1 MATIVRELWLAAER
15 ALFSFIIRVAPWGAR
30 WTKSRAVIRFKCKY
44 YWRRQ
49 LQTLKRSLKCQ
60 TLTTCRRTWQREQ
73 TTSSPWADRGRGR
86 QVFRVRWI
94 WYLKSSNLVAY
105 LVVDNCPSL
114 CVQSSWRKPPIKV
127 GRRHSGERPSHG
139 EWDSCVEIRARVQ
152 NKSRPRQA
160 IQCSCFPSYCASN
173 RQWAL
178 PG

>member
-1 MATIVRELWLAAER
+1 MTQSTSLEVWRPFNER
-15 ALFSFIIRVAPWGAR
+15 
-30 WTKSRAVIRFKCKY
+30 KRFKCKY

-73 TTSSPWADRGRGR
+73 TTSCPWADRGRGR
-86 QVFRVRWI
+86 QAFRVRWI
-94 WYLKSSNLVAY
+94 WYLKSNNLAAY

-114 CVQSSWRKPPIKV
+114 WVQSSWRKPPIKV
-127 GRRHSGERPSHG
+127 GRRHSGEWPRHG
-139 EWDSCVEIRARVQ
+139 EWDSCVEIWARVQ
-152 NKSRPRQA
+152 NMSRPRQG
-160 IQCSCFPSYCASN
+160 IQCSCFSSYCASN